1 MCLCISLFEE
11 GKPRLIGVSTLREVE
26 CSRSS
31 LIHHMIPLL
40 HVHIFARE
48 GDSSI
53 SRSFVGIFKILSLQ
67 IEVIIDDGV
76 DPVRIAVEDKTI
88 NT

>member
-11 GKPRLIGVSTLREVE
+11 GKPRLIGISTLREVE

-31 LIHHMIPLL
+31 LIHHMVPLL
-40 HVHIFARE
+40 QVHVFATG
-48 GDSSI
+48 GDNGI
-53 SRSFVGIFKILSLQ
+53 SRAFVGIFKILSPQ
-67 IEVIIDDGV
+67 IEVVIYDGV
-76 DPVRIAVEDKTI
+76 DPVRIAIEDKPI

>member
-31 LIHHMIPLL
+31 LIHHTIPLL
-40 HVHIFARE
+40 HVRICAI
-48 GDSSI
+48 GDNGI
-53 SRSFVGIFKILSLQ
+53 SRGFVGIFEILSLQ
-67 IEVIIDDGV
+67 IEVIINDGI
-76 DPVRIAVEDKTI
+76 DPILIAVEDKTI
-88 NT
+88 DT

>member
-1 MCLCISLFEE
+1 MCLCVSLFEE
-11 GKPRLIGVSTLREVE
+11 GKPCLIGVSTLREVE

-40 HVHIFARE
+40 HVHIFATG
-48 GDSSI
+48 GDKGS
-53 SRSFVGIFKILSLQ
+53 SRSSVGIFKILSLQ
-67 IEVIIDDGV
+67 IELIIYDGV